1 MNITTYNGFVRDF
14 SDHLMRYACK
24 VCGNS
29 TNAEDAV
36 QEAFIRLWDN
46 RSKIDIPGVKSWLF
60 TTVYRILIDQHRKN
74 KRMEMW
80 EELPDAAVEERFD
93 SGDYSDDIKRALD
106 ALSPTQKSIVL
117 LRDIEG
123 YSYDDIAQIMEIKLS
138 QVKTYLFRARKKLKS
153 NIEAIKSEKK

>member
-1 MNITTYNGFVRDF
+1 MNITTYNGLVRDF
-14 SDHLMRYACK
+14 SDHLMRYAYK
-24 VCGNS
+24 VCGN
-29 TNAEDAV
+29 TANAEDAV

-46 RSKIDIPGVKSWLF
+46 KHKVEIKGAKSWLF
-60 TTVYRILIDQHRKN
+60 TTVYRILIDQHRKT

-80 EELPDAAVEERFD
+80 DEMPDFAVHERFD
-93 SGDYSDDIKRALD
+93 SSDYSDDIKRALD

-123 YSYDDIAQIMEIKLS
+123 YSYDDISQIMEIKLS

-153 NIEAIKSEKK
+153 NIEAIQSEKK

>member
-1 MNITTYNGFVRDF
+1 MNITTYNGLVRDF
-14 SDHLMRYACK
+14 SDHLMRYAYK
-24 VCGNS
+24 VCGN
-29 TNAEDAV
+29 TANAEDAV

-46 RSKIDIPGVKSWLF
+46 KHKVDIKGAKSWLF
-60 TTVYRILIDQHRKN
+60 TTVYRILIDQHRKT

-80 EELPDAAVEERFD
+80 DEMPDFAVHESFD
-93 SGDYSDDIKRALD
+93 SSDYSDDVKRALD

-123 YSYDDIAQIMEIKLS
+123 YSYDDISQIMEIKLS

-153 NIEAIKSEKK
+153 NIEAIQSEKK